1 MKTFGTIDSK
11 DYSVEELFVSSPMS
25 WELVSSSNGI
35 QITVPDDLEGAIVF
49 DKCSK
54 YGSASFN
61 SYSEINEYYLYR
73 SVKHLF
79 YTSPAVFYNSTTLLT
94 SSLAPLADNSYVI
107 SISQNFYGER
117 IKPGSFELS
126 TELSNKYIRDD
137 GYGNLFVS
145 QSSTGSYVG
154 NIFYKNGIIV
164 IKEASGSTITTLSSA
179 GLKIVDST
187 EIYLDYSSDVE
198 ITRHEVNV
206 NVLPTD
212 FNFSIFNP
220 TILSTYTASG
230 SFGNAFISSMG
241 DRNIRPASGSS
252 TWNLYNLMST
262 GVIKPYITSIGLYN
276 EQNQLLAVAKF
287 SEPIQRTFDT
297 NQIFIIRFD
306 T

>member
-11 DYSVEELFVSSPMS
+11 DYTVEEMPVSAPIS
-25 WELVSSSNGI
+25 WELVSGSGGLR
-35 QITVPDDLEGAIVF
+35 ITQPEFLEGAVTVQR
-49 DKCSK
+49 
-54 YGSASFN
+54 ASNTPSNFYE
-61 SYSEINEYYLYR
+61 SGTPKVNENTGVYEYLLYK
-73 SVKHLF
+73 SIKHLF

-164 IKEASGSTITTLSSA
+164 IKEASGSTITTLSPV

-187 EIYLDYSSDVE
+187 EIYLEYSSDVE

-212 FNFSIFNP
+212 FNFSIFNFFIN
-220 TILSTYTASG
+220 TI
-230 SFGNAFISSMG
+230 
-241 DRNIRPASGSS
+241 
-252 TWNLYNLMST
+252 
-262 GVIKPYITSIGLYN
+262 K
-276 EQNQLLAVAKF
+276 
-287 SEPIQRTFDT
+287 
-297 NQIFIIRFD
+297 RFFNF
-306 T
+306 